1 MDRLA
6 GRQDGAPAGRA
17 EVEEDD
23 GKAESR
29 REIIDQ
35 KLGQCGDWGGLQ
47 PRARVREDK
56 HKPLETSNRDA
67 GTIREDYCEI
77 WKRQKLPIT
86 RLRSTV
92 IKHNNWP
99 PFISFLH
106 CHIVTLSTL
115 F

>member
-17 EVEEDD
+17 ARRNSVEEDD
-23 GKAESR
+23 GMAESR

-67 GTIREDYCEI
+67 AARRD
-77 WKRQKLPIT
+77 
-86 RLRSTV
+86 
-92 IKHNNWP
+92 N
-99 PFISFLH
+99 
-106 CHIVTLSTL
+106 
-115 F
+115 